1 MFLSSTID
9 AIKLAVRAIILGLE
23 PVEIAASSKLIVHVG
38 AIKVVYFSFGR
49 LFVLFISSM
58 QLLTHFINVFN
69 VKVNLIL
76 TQFDVFV
83 I

>member
-49 LFVLFISSM
+49 LFILLISCILLFDHLI
-58 QLLTHFINVFN
+58 HIINVHVYF
-69 VKVNLIL
+69 IL
-76 TQFDVFV
+76 T
-83 I
+83 